1 MDKIW
6 NISSI
11 YQLNMNL
18 VKTILVN
25 IKDETESWQTN
36 QKTKLVFP
44 LVSFDTSSIQCWQ
57 FKNGNITNSRLVSL
71 HNWMV
76 ISKLK
81 WCVSC
86 QHQLNVSHQNG
97 ERICQQPD
105 FVIIYPAH
113 FTSHAWAWCWPG
125 VSRGR
130 SPQSS
135 FCPSC
140 GSGHILRSEDMVRTI
155 NHRVLESPAHITLV
169 TNAKVWRRRHWGL
182 VTLSD
187 VMTPGQGILVTP
199 WRLWRKVVCWSFFRG
214 GGDEYYIYGSA
225 YQGYCLTPAVA
236 SGLCT
241 RDNARGW
248 HVMIYISPNTVF
260 FSLFTSS
267 SSVSNV

>member
-57 FKNGNITNSRLVSL
+57 FKNGNTKNSRRVSL

-113 FTSHAWAWCWPG
+113 FTSHAWVWCWPG

-135 FCPSC
+135 FCPGC
-140 GSGHILRSEDMVRTI
+140 GCGHILSSEDMLRTI

-199 WRLWRKVVCWSFFRG
+199 WTLLKMFFY
-214 GGDEYYIYGSA
+214 D
-225 YQGYCLTPAVA
+225 LK
-236 SGLCT
+236 
-241 RDNARGW
+241 W
-248 HVMIYISPNTVF
+248 F
-260 FSLFTSS
+260 
-267 SSVSNV
+267 